1 MSTWHD
7 SHDEDTRVLDSLT
20 TRRGHARSQFAVV
33 LALASHASTAS
44 AQRTRANAC
53 HVRHYAAYA
62 GAQRDYQKTVA
73 QLVVAADPTLRSLAE
88 LARAEQVA
96 RIDAR
101 QRAVESLLAITP
113 ANVRIV
119 RPVNQWLDW
128 GPSDAELLSR
138 ADTVFARLDSTAR
151 EARRRI
157 AGHADWPR
165 VQQVMRDR
173 VQSEPAHRAAL
184 DRLTAAMK
192 APLRC
197 G

>member
-1 MSTWHD
+1 MSRFT
-7 SHDEDTRVLDSLT
+7 DTT
-20 TRRGHARSQFAVV
+20 ARSRAVALAFATV
-33 LALASHASTAS
+33 LALASHASTVS
-44 AQRTRANAC
+44 AQGARANAC

-62 GAQRDYQKTVA
+62 GAQRDYQRTVA

-101 QRAVESLLAITP
+101 QRAVEWLLASTP
-113 ANVRIV
+113 AKVRV
-119 RPVNQWLDW
+119 DRPVNQWLDW
-128 GPSDAELLSR
+128 GPAEAEILAR
-138 ADTVFARLDSTAR
+138 ADTVFARLDSTAK

-157 AGHADWPR
+157 AGHADWPK

-173 VQSEPAHRAAL
+173 VQAEPAHRAAL